1 MWEDGLGS
9 HHEFRL
15 YLKDNGEKHHQI
27 HLLEIQLPGGK
38 WIREDEWW
46 FALLAP
52 MLTVPC
58 IHTLAMASQW
68 TEDTFYCLALGQA
81 IQSVWPVAG
90 GRSSRVPFLSPGI
103 KKPWLFPLAL
113 WYLCLCHVH
122 GAQEEDGR
130 QMEHSQLSCTTN
142 SEERNA
148 CLCFYE
154 MLKFSVCSVIVT
166 IARKG
171 PC

>member
-1 MWEDGLGS
+1 MGWGLGCGWEEDEGVFQAKELAVQRFGGKSTQAKFELFTMAGVECDWWCWEDGLGS

-38 WIREDEWW
+38 WIREDERW

-68 TEDTFYCLALGQA
+68 TEDTFYRLALGQA
-81 IQSVWPVAG
+81 IQSVLAS
-90 GRSSRVPFLSPGI
+90 GRWQKQPCAIS
-103 KKPWLFPLAL
+103 KPR
-113 WYLCLCHVH
+113 H
-122 GAQEEDGR
+122 
-130 QMEHSQLSCTTN
+130 
-142 SEERNA
+142 
-148 CLCFYE
+148 
-154 MLKFSVCSVIVT
+154 
-166 IARKG
+166 
-171 PC
+171 

>member
-1 MWEDGLGS
+1 MMHGMGTRLWVRRGWGSVPGKGTSSAKIWRQEHTGKIWIIHYGRSRVWLVMWEDGLGS

-38 WIREDEWW
+38 WIREDERW

-68 TEDTFYCLALGQA
+68 TEDTFYRLALGQA
-81 IQSVWPVAG
+81 IQSVLAS
-90 GRSSRVPFLSPGI
+90 GRWQ
-103 KKPWLFPLAL
+103 K
-113 WYLCLCHVH
+113 
-122 GAQEEDGR
+122 Q
-130 QMEHSQLSCTTN
+130 
-142 SEERNA
+142 
-148 CLCFYE
+148 
-154 MLKFSVCSVIVT
+154 
-166 IARKG
+166 
-171 PC
+171 PCAISKLRH